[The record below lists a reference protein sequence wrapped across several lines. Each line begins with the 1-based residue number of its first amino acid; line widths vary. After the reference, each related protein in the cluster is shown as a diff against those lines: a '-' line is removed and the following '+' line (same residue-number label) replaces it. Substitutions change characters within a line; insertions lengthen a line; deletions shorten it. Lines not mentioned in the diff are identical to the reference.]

1 MGVRRFLANLPEDGD
16 LMLGAPGAENAPRMI
31 GDGLFL
37 ESDFGAG
44 KYANR
49 DIDIVGGTE
58 AGGAGSEIS
67 GFELVANFRWAR
79 SD

>member
-1 MGVRRFLANLPEDGD
+1 
-16 LMLGAPGAENAPRMI
+16 MI